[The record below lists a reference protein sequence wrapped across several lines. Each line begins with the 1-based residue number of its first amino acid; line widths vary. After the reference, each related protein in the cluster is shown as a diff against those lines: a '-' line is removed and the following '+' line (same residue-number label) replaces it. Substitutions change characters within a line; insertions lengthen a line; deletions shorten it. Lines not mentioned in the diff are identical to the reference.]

1 MGSSPPTKTTK
12 KVSNYGY
19 RRILPYKKRQETF
32 LQNHEKF
39 NLTVLTGHFSEEIP
53 FLEQI
58 EPRDLSANLAKLFQK
73 YKSTLTKE
81 KINESTF
88 YKVMRELYAEPII
101 KKKIIQKDF
110 DVFKIINS
118 VYSKLKIGEIDNVH
132 YKNALYSFEKE
143 FDVNLIKINYSLLEM
158 GDLPT
163 EILLSLDRQ
172 LKFNKN
178 YQPNILTLTL
188 NEKLLSNTE
197 IIDDLC
203 DIIKNSQVL
212 QIITLLIYP
221 KEEPTSPLPDNYGLT
236 CGAFQ
241 SLFRLIHSISKNRN
255 IKGFFFHSI
264 KDYNIYLA
272 PEIFTKILSKLQ
284 SETLVAFHFGN
295 FRLSE
300 SLLNKLMFQIAS
312 TRCLK
317 FISLHLFNIS
327 KILDTKILDALK
339 KNLSLH
345 AFAITNLDFK
355 EDKKYIDNF
364 KKTIDTIIKKD
375 DEQEGD
381 RVNTIT
387 KTSNIEMYY
396 LGEKGLFEQ
405 IPDGKIVPPQK

>member
-1 MGSSPPTKTTK
+1 MGSSPPTKSTK

-32 LQNHEKF
+32 LSNHEKF
-39 NLTVLTGHFSEEIP
+39 NLTVLTGSFSEEIP
-53 FLEQI
+53 FLEQV
-58 EPRDLSANLAKLFQK
+58 EPRELSTNLSKLFQK
-73 YKSTLTKE
+73 YKSTFTKE
-81 KINESTF
+81 KISEATYS
-88 YKVMRELYAEPII
+88 KVMRELYAEPII
-101 KKKIIQKDF
+101 KKKMMQKDY
-110 DVFKIINS
+110 DIFKLIQS
-118 VYSKLKIGEIDNVH
+118 VYSMLKIGEIDNVH
-132 YKNALYSFEKE
+132 YKNVLYSFEKE
-143 FDVNLIKINYSLLEM
+143 FDMNLIKINYSLLEI

-203 DIIKNSQVL
+203 DLIKNSQVL

-221 KEEPTSPLPDNYGLT
+221 KEEPTGSLPDNYGLT
-236 CGAFQ
+236 CGAFK
-241 SLFRLIHSISKNRN
+241 SLFRLIEAISKNRI

-264 KDYNIYLA
+264 KDYNIFLA
-272 PEIFTKILSKLQ
+272 PEIFTKILGKLQ

-300 SLLNKLMFQIAS
+300 TLLNKLMFQIAS

-317 FISLHLFNIS
+317 FISLHLFNITKILNT
-327 KILDTKILDALK
+327 KILDTLK
-339 KNLSLH
+339 KNLSLY
-345 AFAITNLDFK
+345 AFAITNFDFK

-364 KKTIDTIIKKD
+364 KKSIDTIIKKD
-375 DEQEGD
+375 DPEEGD
-381 RVNTIT
+381 RVNTTT
-387 KTSNIEMYY
+387 KTSNIEIYY
-396 LGEKGLFEQ
+396 LGEEGLFEK
-405 IPDGKIVPPQK
+405 IPDGKIGVPKK